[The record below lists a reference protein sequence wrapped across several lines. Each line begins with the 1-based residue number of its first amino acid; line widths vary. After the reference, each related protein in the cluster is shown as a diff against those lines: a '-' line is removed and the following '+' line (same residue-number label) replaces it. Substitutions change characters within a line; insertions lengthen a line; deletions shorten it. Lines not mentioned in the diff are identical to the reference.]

1 MRNCRPAPIIDPE
14 RRLVGIITQSDLV
27 RSPYQAVRG
36 DAQPA

>member
-1 MRNCRPAPIIDPE
+1 MALLAALIDGE

-27 RSPYQAVRG
+27 RPLYQAVRG